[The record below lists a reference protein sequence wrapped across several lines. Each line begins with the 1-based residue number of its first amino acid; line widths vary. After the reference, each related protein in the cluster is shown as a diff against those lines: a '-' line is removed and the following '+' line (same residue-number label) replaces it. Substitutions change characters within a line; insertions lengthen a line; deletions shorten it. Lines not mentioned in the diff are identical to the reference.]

1 MSRGFLN
8 SATLLCIVLVALCG
22 SVAQAAEIESADE
35 NGFVSLFDGKTLEGW
50 KGDTKGYVAENGIL
64 KSQPGTGGNLLAT
77 SEYSDFILR
86 FEFKLTP
93 GANNGLGIRL
103 PAEGHPSYAGMELQ
117 ILDDGDPKYKDLQP
131 WQAHGSVYGIV
142 PAKRG
147 HLKPTGEWNQQEVI
161 VKGRDIEVILNG
173 ETIVNA
179 NLDKASTPTTIDG
192 KDHPGV
198 KRDRGFIGFLGH
210 GDEVHFRKIRI
221 KDLSK

>member
-1 MSRGFLN
+1 MLRGFSI
-8 SATLLCIVLVALCG
+8 SAILFCIVSVALSG
-22 SVAQAAEIESADE
+22 YVAQGADSKPADE
-35 NGFVSLFDGKTLEGW
+35 KGFVTLFDGKTLEGW
-50 KGDTKGYVAENGIL
+50 KGDTKGYVAEDGIL
-64 KSQPGTGGNLLAT
+64 KSQPGTGGNLLT
-77 SEYSDFILR
+77 TDEYSDFILR

-117 ILDDGDPKYKDLQP
+117 ILDDGDPKYKDLKP

-147 HLKPTGEWNQQEVI
+147 HLKPTGEWNEQEVI

-179 NLDKASTPTTIDG
+179 NLDKASTPATIDG
-192 KDHPGV
+192 NDHPGV

-210 GDEVHFRKIRI
+210 GDEVHFRNIRI

>member
-1 MSRGFLN
+1 MSRGFSI
-8 SATLLCIVLVALCG
+8 SAALSCILSVVLSG
-22 SVAQAAEIESADE
+22 YVAQAADSKPADE

-50 KGDTKGYVAENGIL
+50 KGDTKGYVAEDGVL
-64 KSQPGTGGNLLAT
+64 KSQPGTGGDLLT
-77 SEYSDFILR
+77 TDEYSDFILR

-117 ILDDGDPKYKDLQP
+117 ILDDGHPKYKDLQP
-131 WQAHGSVYGIV
+131 WQAHGSVYGVV

-161 VKGRDIEVILNG
+161 VKGRDIEVTLNG
-173 ETIVNA
+173 QTIVNA
-179 NLDKASTPTTIDG
+179 NLDKASTPATIDG

-210 GDEVHFRKIRI
+210 GDEVHFRNIRI

>member
-1 MSRGFLN
+1 MSRVFSI
-8 SATLLCIVLVALCG
+8 SAAVCCIVLVAFFCH
-22 SVAQAAEIESADE
+22 VAQAAESKSADE
-35 NGFVSLFDGKTLEGW
+35 EGFISLFDGKTLEGW
-50 KGDTKGYVAENGIL
+50 KGDTKGYVAEDGVL
-64 KSQPGTGGNLLAT
+64 KSQPGTGGNLLT
-77 SEYSDFILR
+77 TNEYSDFILR

-103 PAEGHPSYAGMELQ
+103 PAVGHPSYAGMELQ
-117 ILDDGDPKYKDLQP
+117 ILDDGHPKYKDLQP

-147 HLKPTGEWNQQEVI
+147 HLKPTGEWNEQEVI

-179 NLDKASTPTTIDG
+179 NLDKASTPMTIDG

-210 GDEVHFRKIRI
+210 GDEVHFRNIRI